1 MAGGASWELGS
12 VARFFGTY
20 EHSLDSKGRVI
31 LPARFRTAFEHG
43 GYLTQF
49 RDGCL
54 ALWTPE
60 QFEIQMEEVQ
70 ARAATGRADRNM
82 ARLWAAGTQDLEVD
96 RQGRMVLPA
105 RMREYA
111 GLENDVVVV
120 GVIDRVELWDPAR
133 WAEKIGPEEQ
143 RLSEG
148 ADD

>member
-1 MAGGASWELGS
+1 M
-12 VARFFGTY
+12 ARFFGTY
-20 EHSLDSKGRVI
+20 GHSLDSKGRVI

-43 GYLTQF
+43 GYLTQY

-70 ARAATGRADRNM
+70 ARAVTGKSDRNM

-111 GLENDVVVV
+111 ALESDVVVV

>member
-1 MAGGASWELGS
+1 M
-12 VARFFGTY
+12 ARFFGTY

-70 ARAATGRADRNM
+70 ARAATGRSDRNM

-111 GLENDVVVV
+111 RLESDVVVV

-133 WAEKIGPEEQ
+133 WAEKIGPEEL